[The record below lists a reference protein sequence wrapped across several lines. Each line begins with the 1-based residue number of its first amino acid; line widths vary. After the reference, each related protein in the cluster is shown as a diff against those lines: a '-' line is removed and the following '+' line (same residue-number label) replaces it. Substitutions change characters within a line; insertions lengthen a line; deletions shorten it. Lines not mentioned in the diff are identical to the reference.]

1 MGAEVGGAG
10 PNGPARTL
18 GPRSCHTVQ
27 NRASTVVRSA
37 VGVPLRI
44 LEALQVEQETHGTI
58 SLDAVG
64 VRLDVSFV
72 VS

>member
-1 MGAEVGGAG
+1 
-10 PNGPARTL
+10 
-18 GPRSCHTVQ
+18 
-27 NRASTVVRSA
+27 VVRSA